1 MVCGDIASILKC
13 AFQCDIIP
21 VYMDSVFKILE
32 ENFVFL
38 FEVGYR
44 IVQGKCNVWLDYYE
58 IMKFLKYVKIGD
70 KNVCVIN

>member
-1 MVCGDIASILKC
+1 
-13 AFQCDIIP
+13 
-21 VYMDSVFKILE
+21 MDSVFKILE

-38 FEVGYR
+38 FEV
-44 IVQGKCNVWLDYYE
+44 IVQGKYNVWLDYYK